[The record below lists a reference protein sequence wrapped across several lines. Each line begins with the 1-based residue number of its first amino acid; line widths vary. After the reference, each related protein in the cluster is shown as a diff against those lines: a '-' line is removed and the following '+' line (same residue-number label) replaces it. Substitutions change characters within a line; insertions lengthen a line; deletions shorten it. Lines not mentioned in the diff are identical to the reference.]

1 MRIHLPL
8 HPHHFAPAPAGAAGG
23 PLARIGGELVVV
35 ELQGELAWEGERAG
49 GVVGVLGFDR
59 PDHPTLH
66 VGAHHLLHG
75 KIATL
80 PKPYAVIRRV
90 VGTSTG
96 GAAIEGDAADEE
108 SDEEREARRK
118 ETPKKAK
125 LDGEEDEDEPPL
137 FADAFT
143 TPSKAPMALPSSS
156 PFVPSSAPRDYSS
169 DLSSPVTAR
178 DAWGFPIT
186 PGDDDDDEDEE
197 EEQLRAERRRKR
209 RRESKERTRHYEVV
223 GVVRKKV
230 VFALRPEPLVAA
242 TQLPE

>member
-8 HPHHFAPAPAGAAGG
+8 HPHHFAAAPAAQG

-35 ELQGELAWEGERAG
+35 ELQGELAWEGDRAG

-90 VGTSTG
+90 VGHG
-96 GAAIEGDAADEE
+96 AGAAIEGDAADEE
-108 SDEEREARRK
+108 SDEEREARQR

-125 LDGEEDEDEPPL
+125 VDEEEDDEPPL

-143 TPSKAPMALPSSS
+143 TPSKAHAPLPSSS
-156 PFVPSSAPRDYSS
+156 PFVPSSAARDYSS

-178 DAWGFPIT
+178 DAWGFPVT
-186 PGDDDDDEDEE
+186 PGDEDDDDDDE
-197 EEQLRAERRRKR
+197 EEQRAERRRKR

-230 VFALRPEPLVAA
+230 VFALRPEPLVSA

>member
-8 HPHHFAPAPAGAAGG
+8 HPHHFAAPAAGAAQG

-35 ELQGELAWEGERAG
+35 ELQGELTWEGDRAG

-90 VGTSTG
+90 VGTSAGT
-96 GAAIEGDAADEE
+96 AVEGDAADEE
-108 SDEEREARRK
+108 SDEEREAREK
-118 ETPKKAK
+118 DTPKKARA
-125 LDGEEDEDEPPL
+125 DDEDEDEPPL
-137 FADAFT
+137 FADADAYT
-143 TPSKAPMALPSSS
+143 TPSKAHAPLPSSS
-156 PFVPSSAPRDYSS
+156 SPFAPSSAARDYSS
-169 DLSSPVTAR
+169 DLSSPAPH
-178 DAWGFPIT
+178 DAWGFPVT
-186 PGDDDDDEDEE
+186 PGDDDEDDEDEE
-197 EEQLRAERRRKR
+197 EQRAAERRRKR
-209 RRESKERTRHYEVV
+209 KRESKERTRHYEVV

-242 TQLPE
+242 TPLPE